1 MTDFKTLNMKSFFL
15 GIMFLLWA
23 PWALAIAPYM
33 SADKLPDGSLAQ
45 VLDAL
50 QQKTEA
56 AGLTTLGRYQ
66 PVGLPEYAVLV
77 VSDPGVLK
85 AIHNVGGSSIVGA
98 GIRISVQTDGTV
110 AYMNPDYW
118 YRAYF
123 RTAFAKA
130 QPAVARLQAKLV
142 AALGEGAGF
151 GGDESAQVL
160 PHYRYMQGMER
171 FDSDKNLLATSK
183 DFSTAVNSIRD
194 NLARGVN
201 HTAKVYEVVMADKKI
216 AVFGVAMNDAQSGD
230 GRWVYK
236 IGGEDYI
243 AGLPYEIYV
252 VGNKTY
258 ALYAR
263 YRIAIGWPNLGM
275 DHFARITDVPDEIRD
290 TLRGVAAGEPSR

>member
-1 MTDFKTLNMKSFFL
+1 
-15 GIMFLLWA
+15 
-23 PWALAIAPYM
+23 M
-33 SADKLPDGSLAQ
+33 SADKVPAGSMAQ
-45 VLDAL
+45 VLDAVE
-50 QQKTEA
+50 QKTQA

-66 PVGLPEYAVLV
+66 PVGLPDYAVLV
-77 VSDPGVLK
+77 VSDKAMLK
-85 AIHNVGGSSIVGA
+85 AIHGIGGSSIVGA
-98 GIRISVQTDGTV
+98 GIRISVQADGTV

-123 RTAFAKA
+123 RSAFPKA
-130 QPAVARLQAKLV
+130 QSEVERVQTKLA
-142 AALGEGAGF
+142 AALGDGAGF
-151 GGDESAQVL
+151 GGDESAAYL
-160 PHYRYMQGMER
+160 PEYRYMAGMER
-171 FDSDKNLLATSK
+171 FDSDKNLLATAK
-183 DFSTAVNSIRD
+183 DFGTAVNTVRD

-201 HTAKVYEVVMADKKI
+201 HTDKVYEVVMADKKI
-216 AVFGVAMNDAQSGD
+216 AVFGVAMNDEQTGD